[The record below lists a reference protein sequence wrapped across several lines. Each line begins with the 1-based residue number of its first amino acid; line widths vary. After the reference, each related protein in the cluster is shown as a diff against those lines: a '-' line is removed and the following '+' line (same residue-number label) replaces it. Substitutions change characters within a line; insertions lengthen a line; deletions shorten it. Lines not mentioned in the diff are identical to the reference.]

1 MKEHLDLAFKAVLLL
16 LGAIFLWAY
25 LEGRSVGRYAYFRDG
40 DLEFV
45 LDTTTGVIYQGGY
58 AMNHLTGQEGPV
70 GKGPALPGRPAQ

>member
-1 MKEHLDLAFKAVLLL
+1 MNSKFDVYFKGAILVLLAL
-16 LGAIFLWAY
+16 FLWAY

-45 LDTTTGVIYQGGY
+45 LDTSTGVVYQGGY

-70 GKGPALPGRPAQ
+70 KK